1 MRSRRSN
8 DNPAANCR
16 GVPRSPPLAAV
27 SLGSL
32 ILAMA
37 SSASAQ
43 VPAAPPAPDAPAS
56 PAPPMLP
63 GGVSPP
69 QVLTHVD
76 AEYPASALA
85 SRRHADVVVRVT
97 VDVDG
102 HVSQVD
108 IAESGGGDL
117 DEAAVVAV
125 RQWTFRP
132 AQRAGKAVASRI
144 RIPFHF
150 APPAP
155 PPEMVD
161 TQRPDELAPSH
172 ANEATSAAPAGP
184 VGPSTAPAAVPSGGA
199 PAAVPSGG
207 APAAEDIVV
216 RGRYQTREHGTAD
229 YTIDVGALGA
239 VPHANASDL
248 LKLAPGILLTNEGG
262 SGHAEQVFLRGFD
275 AREGQDLEFTV
286 DGVPINDAGNL
297 HGNGYAD
304 THFIIPELVEG
315 LRVTE
320 GPYAPQQGN
329 FAVAGS
335 ADYHLGLTERGLS
348 AKFTTGSYNSQR
360 LLMTWGPDGT
370 GNGTFGGAEYA
381 TSDGYGTNRQYKRG
395 SAIGQYEGS
404 FAGGTYRLTATA
416 YDTVYNSAGVMRQDD
431 YVSGR
436 KSFYGT
442 EDPNQTGNTA
452 SRYSLAIAYE
462 KRVGAFDYAQQFF
475 AIYRQMRLLEDFT
488 GFLTDT
494 QEAAQSLHDQRGDLL
509 DLEFN
514 EMTLGARGSSRWH
527 GTFLDLPQEVEL
539 GYYAR
544 GDQTTSTQDRLQA
557 SNQVPYK
564 REVDL
569 TSTLGDIGLY
579 ADANLKVLPWLAFR
593 GGVRADMFLFDVLN
607 NCAAQA
613 TPDYP
618 SQTNP
623 QIDQSCFTEQEHGA
637 YREPQQR
644 YSTSAGAIMPRATAL
659 IGPFQGFTLSG
670 SLGNGVRSIDPIYVS
685 QGTDTPFV
693 STQSKDLGVAYT
705 KHFEHVA
712 VVAKSDFFTTH
723 VDRDLIFDETEGRN
737 VLSTGSTRTGWA
749 GSARATGSF
758 FDEGANLT
766 FVQAKFDDTH
776 LDVPYVPT
784 LVLRSDTAVFHEL
797 PWHLRNK
804 PIKAVLGYGLSYIG
818 PRALPYGQ
826 TSDVIFTSDASL
838 NFRWS
843 IWQLGVMSTNLF
855 GVKYRLGE
863 YNYVSDFHSQA
874 QPTLAPERVFTAGAP
889 REIFF
894 TIACTLGGAS

>member
-1 MRSRRSN
+1 MIRPGLS
-8 DNPAANCR
+8 AAWLASFVVSAATL
-16 GVPRSPPLAAV
+16 GLEGTAGAQAPGAAAASPPAT
-27 SLGSL
+27 
-32 ILAMA
+32 
-37 SSASAQ
+37 
-43 VPAAPPAPDAPAS
+43 
-56 PAPPMLP
+56 LP
-63 GGVSPP
+63 GGISPP

-76 AEYPASALA
+76 AEYPSSALA

-97 VDVDG
+97 VDADG

-108 IAESGGGDL
+108 LAESGGGDL

-132 AQRAGKAVASRI
+132 ALRAGKAVASRI

-155 PPEMVD
+155 APEIVD
-161 TQRPDELAPSH
+161 TPRKADELPPSTASAGPAAPPAPTTPAAPS
-172 ANEATSAAPAGP
+172 APGTGASGPATVSVGP
-184 VGPSTAPAAVPSGGA
+184 VSPSTAPGA
-199 PAAVPSGG
+199 PL
-207 APAAEDIVV
+207 AEDIVV
-216 RGRYQTREHGTAD
+216 RGRYQTREHGTSD
-229 YTIDVGALGA
+229 YVIDVGALAA
-239 VPHANASDL
+239 VPRSNAADL

-262 SGHAEQVFLRGFD
+262 EGHAEQVFLRGFD

-286 DGVPINDAGNL
+286 DGVPVNDAGNL

-304 THFIIPELVEG
+304 SHFIIPELVEG

-335 ADYHLGLTERGLS
+335 ADYHLGLSERGLT

-360 LLMTWGPDGT
+360 LLMTWGPDGAGT
-370 GNGTFGGAEYA
+370 GTFGGVEYA
-381 TSDGYGTNRQYKRG
+381 TTDGYGQNRQSKRG

-404 FAGGTYRLTATA
+404 FAGGTYRVTATA

-436 KSFYGT
+436 KGFYGT

-452 SRYSLAIAYE
+452 SRYSLAIAYD
-462 KRVGAFDYAQQFF
+462 KRVGDFDYAQQFF
-475 AIYRQMRLLEDFT
+475 VIDRQMRLLEDFT

-494 QEAAQSLHDQRGDLL
+494 QGAAQSLHDQRGDLL
-509 DLEFN
+509 DLEFQAL
-514 EMTLGARGSSRWH
+514 TLGARGSSRWH
-527 GTFLDLPQEVEL
+527 GKFLGLLQEVEL

-544 GDQTTSTQDRLQA
+544 GDQTTSTQDRIQS

-579 ADANLKVLPWLAFR
+579 ADANLKVLPWLGFR

-618 SQTNP
+618 NKTNAE
-623 QIDQSCFTEQEHGA
+623 IDQSCFSEQEHGA

-644 YSTSAGAIMPRATAL
+644 YSTSAGAIMPRATVNV
-659 IGPFQGFTLSG
+659 GPFAGFTMSG
-670 SLGNGVRSIDPIYVS
+670 SIGNGVRSIDPIYIS

-705 KHFEHVA
+705 KHFEKVTVA
-712 VVAKSDFFTTH
+712 AKSDFFTTH

-737 VLSTGSTRTGWA
+737 VLSTGSTRTGWS
-749 GSARATGSF
+749 GSARVTGPF
-758 FDEGANLT
+758 FDEGVNLT
-766 FVQAKFDDTH
+766 FVTARFDDTH

-784 LVLRSDTAVFHEL
+784 MVLRSDSAFFHEL
-797 PWHLRNK
+797 PWRIRSK
-804 PIKAVLGYGLSYIG
+804 PVKGVVGYGLSYIG

-826 TSDVIFTSDASL
+826 SSDVVFTSDASANL
-838 NFRWS
+838 RWS

-855 GVKYRLGE
+855 GAKYRLGE

-874 QPTLAPERVFTAGAP
+874 QPTLVPERAFSAGAP
-889 REIFF
+889 REIFL